1 MSKPFFSVI
10 VTEHNSATF
19 MRKGLDSVISQ
30 TFTDYELII
39 VCDSCTDNTAEIAR
53 EYIRPGT
60 DDRVLEVAF
69 HNSAG
74 SWNTGLDEAKGEWL
88 LWMDDDDWY
97 LHEVVFEMLHDALQH
112 VEDIDILAYGFYWKG
127 LDDGKRFKMN
137 TKDHLWPAIWNKC
150 WRREFIGDERFP
162 FWTAAVDYGFAVKMH
177 PKARFA
183 FLYEPLYF
191 YNFMRK
197 GSESE
202 RMRNEWH
209 DPDLSDMPE
218 SVQEATRKYIE
229 AMRTGDL
236 SKVHD

>member
-74 SWNTGLDEAKGEWL
+74 SWNTGLDEAKANGCYG
-88 LWMDDDDWY
+88 WMTMTGICTR
-97 LHEVVFEMLHDALQH
+97 LCL
-112 VEDIDILAYGFYWKG
+112 KCSTT
-127 LDDGKRFKMN
+127 RFSM
-137 TKDHLWPAIWNKC
+137 
-150 WRREFIGDERFP
+150 
-162 FWTAAVDYGFAVKMH
+162 
-177 PKARFA
+177 
-183 FLYEPLYF
+183 
-191 YNFMRK
+191 
-197 GSESE
+197 
-202 RMRNEWH
+202 
-209 DPDLSDMPE
+209 
-218 SVQEATRKYIE
+218 
-229 AMRTGDL
+229 
-236 SKVHD
+236 